1 MSEFEIQARNRVM
14 RYPKRAHYERDV
26 VYRVLDEG
34 LVCHVSFAIDGQPY
48 LIPTIH
54 ARMGDQVLLH
64 GLKGG
69 RLLNHVNAGNPLAIA
84 VTLLDGLVLARTV
97 FNHSMNYRSVVLY
110 GRGREIEE
118 PARKLAALQCLTE
131 HVCRGRWADARYPTA
146 KELMATT
153 IVAVDIED
161 AAAKIR
167 QGPPGDEGEELEFA
181 TWAGVVPLALVPH
194 NPITDPKQ
202 TVAYPIPDYARSYTR
217 RVESGRPG

>member
-1 MSEFEIQARNRVM
+1 MQEFPKTPRNQVM
-14 RYPKRAHYERDV
+14 RYPKRGAYDRDTI
-26 VYRVLDEG
+26 YAILDEG
-34 LVCHVSFAIDGQPY
+34 LVCHVSFVMDGQPC

-69 RLLNHVNAGNPLAIA
+69 RMLGHIEAGNPLAIA

-110 GRGREIEE
+110 GRGREITD
-118 PARKLAALQCLTE
+118 PATKLAALQRLTE
-131 HVCRGRWADARYPTA
+131 HVCPGRWTQARAPTE

-153 IVAVDIED
+153 IVAIDIDE

-167 QGPPGDEGEELEFA
+167 QGPPGDDGDELLHPV
-181 TWAGVVPLALVPH
+181 WAGVLPLPVVPQPA
-194 NPITDPKQ
+194 ITDPKQ
-202 TVAYPIPDYARSYTR
+202 TDGFPVPDYVQRYR
-217 RVESGRPG
+217 RGA